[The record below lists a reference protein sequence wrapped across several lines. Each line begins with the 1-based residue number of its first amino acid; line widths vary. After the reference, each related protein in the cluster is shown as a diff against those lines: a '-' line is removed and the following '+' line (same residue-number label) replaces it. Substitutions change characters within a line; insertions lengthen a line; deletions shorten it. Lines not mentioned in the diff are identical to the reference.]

1 MITTHHIS
9 DAPLMEVKTWIR
21 NNAHGKHSENYR
33 NIELNSDHK
42 AISIERYDG
51 KNITCVSTIYNRDY
65 YPEGCVR
72 IFNKW
77 LAIRKIGGTKK
88 NILSDRAI
96 QMATQQI
103 YFSEMM
109 GYTSFFIS
117 YHSYIPK
124 FCNELTLKLNEKTEW
139 NWNHEELV
147 RVAPGNNKKCY
158 QHVIYAGEGIEKLIN
173 RKMDIQTWR
182 SLC

>member
-1 MITTHHIS
+1 MINTFHIS
-9 DAPLMEVKTWIR
+9 NAPLQEIKNWIR
-21 NNAHGKHSENYR
+21 NNAYGKQKKNYQ
-33 NIELNSDHK
+33 NIKFDK
-42 AISIERYDG
+42 DYIGISTERIHN
-51 KNITCVSTIYNRDY
+51 NITCVSSVYTRDY

-124 FCNELTLKLNEKTEW
+124 FCNELTKKLNEKTEW

-147 RVAPGNNKKCY
+147 RVAPGDNRKCY
-158 QHVIYAGEGIEKLIN
+158 QHVIYTGEGIEKLIN